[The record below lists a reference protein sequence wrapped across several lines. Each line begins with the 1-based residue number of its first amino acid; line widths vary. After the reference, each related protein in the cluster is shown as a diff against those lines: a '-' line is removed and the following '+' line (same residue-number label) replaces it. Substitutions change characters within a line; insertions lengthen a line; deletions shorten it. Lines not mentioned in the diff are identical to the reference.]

1 MRREVLNTRPAEPPF
16 PNGLGRAVL
25 IQVRGRPD
33 GSWQLTIR
41 DDGAE
46 GALVDTVGTHPNR
59 QGEGTEPEPTPVAP
73 PDPPGTPTRWLR
85 QPAWL
90 RQPRELA
97 TQEDHRGYFLVAWAT
112 VGAALAGVST
122 RALW

>member
-1 MRREVLNTRPAEPPF
+1 VSSFSSVRREVLNTRPAEPPF

-59 QGEGTEPEPTPVAP
+59 QGKGPSPSRRRSPRPILQARQR
-73 PDPPGTPTRWLR
+73 GGFGSLR
-85 QPAWL
+85 GCAN
-90 RQPRELA
+90 
-97 TQEDHRGYFLVAWAT
+97 RGSSLPKRT
-112 VGAALAGVST
+112 IAGIS
-122 RALW
+122 